1 VKMRIR
7 SPKDLYAG
15 ALFLAFGV
23 GFAWVARSYPL
34 GTLRHMGPA
43 YFPVVLGV
51 IMAVL
56 GILVAARAVTVDNP
70 APVRLVLRPLLL
82 LLAGAVL
89 FAVMIRGVGLVAALA
104 GLVFVSALG
113 GSEFR
118 IREVIIL
125 WVALSILSVAIFIYG
140 LGLPFKMW
148 PL

>member
-1 VKMRIR
+1 MRIR
-7 SPKDLYAG
+7 SPKDFYAG
-15 ALFLAFGV
+15 ALFVTFGL
-23 GFAWVARSYPL
+23 GFTWVAWSYPL

-51 IMAVL
+51 IMTVL

-70 APVRLVLRPLLL
+70 APVRLFLRPLLL
-82 LLAGAVL
+82 LMAGAVL

-118 IREVIIL
+118 FREVVIL

-148 PL
+148 PR

>member
-1 VKMRIR
+1 MRIR